1 MFLLYYTT
9 FLLAQAD
16 QVQEAARKPN
26 PPEGMSATVYW
37 LLVLA
42 AIVVVGLAVSYAVSL
57 IKRWRVKAI
66 PLGLFWSLCSAHKLQ
81 WSERFLLWQLARLEH
96 LTDPARLFL
105 EPEWYNASSLPAE
118 LRFKAAQL
126 KKIYHR
132 LFAGLKEGE
141 GTSGG
146 EHAQSIAAVEP
157 KGAAL
162 QLSKTAPELDV
173 PPWSL
178 PASSHPPLPPMP
190 PLTNTSDGAPV

>member
-1 MFLLYYTT
+1 MFLPYYTT

-16 QVQEAARKPN
+16 QAQTAQKPKA
-26 PPEGMSATVYW
+26 PEGMSAVVYW

-42 AIVVVGLAVSYAVSL
+42 AIVVVGLAVTYAVSL
-57 IKRWRVKAI
+57 FKRWRVKAI
-66 PLGLFWSLCSAHKLQ
+66 PLRLFWSLCSAHNLQ
-81 WSERFLLWQLARLEH
+81 LSERFLLWQLARLEH

-105 EPEWYNASSLPAE
+105 EPQWFNASSLPAD

-126 KKIYHR
+126 KKIYLR

-141 GTSGG
+141 KTSDG
-146 EHAQSIAAVEP
+146 EHAPLVGAVEP

-162 QLSKTAPELDV
+162 QVAKTAPNLDV

-178 PASSHPPLPPMP
+178 PSSSPPPLPAMP